1 MERKLSQMHDVETYL
16 HRFFA
21 WLKIFRSYFVLQS
34 KQPPQRLSRQA
45 TASPCLRKMLMT
57 LIAIKTRMTHGP
69 LRMQPPKPEVNV
81 SYNFSRNVTKTSQ
94 MSLNRRNGDI
104 NRDRC
109 HGIPEIVTVCP
120 VSLWGPGTPESNHTC
135 RLLLVPVAP
144 CKNANVDWT
153 VRFNFQHQACHRPSR
168 YR

>member
-1 MERKLSQMHDVETYL
+1 
-16 HRFFA
+16 
-21 WLKIFRSYFVLQS
+21 
-34 KQPPQRLSRQA
+34 
-45 TASPCLRKMLMT
+45 MT

-109 HGIPEIVTVCP
+109 HGIAEIVTVCP

-144 CKNANVDWT
+144 CKNANVDQT
-153 VRFNFQHQACHRPSR
+153 VFLIFSIRPVIDRADIGSDYLLHAHSRRHHRRRRLASTKNQWNQCR
-168 YR
+168 